1 MPALLIV
8 MQLITLALAQ
18 KSTNAS
24 PNRLA
29 QETHSKKPVLTEKQT
44 RGLHMLDEAQVEA
57 AALRPD
63 MRAYIEWQASMGYQ
77 KFDLKKSNALLES
90 AFTAT
95 GELSSGTGNLQHAQT
110 KVEKSRECW
119 TDETCR
125 VKHWLEDKILEE
137 MEKRSPD
144 RALELSSGLEPG
156 FQTAVETRLLGYYL
170 QQKNVVKAKEMLD
183 RMAGDDG
190 YPYGAAA
197 DLMQAIPK
205 SRAAERTAI
214 FSQALANYSQFNTD
228 LMVDEGDFG
237 GMLLRCWRDLPP
249 EMALDAVDAI
259 LEKSKIDSDEN
270 KGPLTIN
277 TLHHGSI
284 RFTSNYQVRIFEVLP
299 LLRELDSARAD
310 ALLREQI
317 GLQDL
322 VKQYPD
328 GMFSIERDFGKNEPY
343 TNQFGGTFVGREIVD
358 MEPGFDDAADD
369 SLQRYAR
376 MQDTIKREPKDALAM
391 ALAMGDEEL
400 FALMEVAQGTVKK
413 SPEICRSAL
422 WEMRKLA
429 GSDQPL
435 QINQPPQITNL
446 LLQVADLY
454 HQMGDTDNAKTTLKQ
469 AARSID
475 QHYKKD
481 SDLGDPN
488 KAFKGNWPSTQL
500 WGKCLHLST
509 RIAPELQEPI
519 MADIPDP
526 EIQTFLKVMIANALL
541 GAEHPGKIIVTEAH
555 NDVKRHNFMM
565 R

>member
-29 QETHSKKPVLTEKQT
+29 QETHSKKPVLTEKQA

-57 AALRPD
+57 AALQPD

-95 GELSSGTGNLQHAQT
+95 GELSSTGTGN
-110 KVEKSRECW
+110 CW
-119 TDETCR
+119 TQHDEACR

-259 LEKSKIDSDEN
+259 LEKSTIDSDEN

-284 RFTSNYQVRIFEVLP
+284 RFTSNHQVRIFEVLP

-343 TNQFGGTFVGREIVD
+343 TEGSHREILD
-358 MEPGFDDAADD
+358 MEPGFDDASDD
-369 SLQRYAR
+369 FLQRYAR
-376 MQDTIKREPKDALAM
+376 MQDTIKREPRDALTM
-391 ALAMGDEEL
+391 ALAMPDWREGPFDPRL
-400 FALMEVAQGTVKK
+400 SALMEVAQGTVKK
-413 SPEICRSAL
+413 SAEICRSAL
-422 WEMRKLA
+422 WEMRKLV
-429 GSDQPL
+429 GSD
-435 QINQPPQITNL
+435 QPPQITDL
-446 LLQVADLY
+446 LLQAADLY

-555 NDVKRHNFMM
+555 NDGKRHNFMM

>member
-1 MPALLIV
+1 
-8 MQLITLALAQ
+8 
-18 KSTNAS
+18 
-24 PNRLA
+24 
-29 QETHSKKPVLTEKQT
+29 
-44 RGLHMLDEAQVEA
+44 MLDEAQVEA
-57 AALRPD
+57 AALQPD

-95 GELSSGTGNLQHAQT
+95 GELSSTGTGNLQHAQT

-170 QQKNVVKAKEMLD
+170 QQKNLGKAKEMLD

-214 FSQALANYSQFNTD
+214 FSQALANYRQFNTD

-237 GMLLRCWRDLPP
+237 GMLLRCWRDLPR

-270 KGPLTIN
+270 KQPLTIN
-277 TLHHGSI
+277 TWHHGSI
-284 RFTSNYQVRIFEVLP
+284 PFTSNYQMRIFEVLP

-343 TNQFGGTFVGREIVD
+343 TEGPHREILD
-358 MEPGFDDAADD
+358 MEPGFDDASDD
-369 SLQRYAR
+369 FLQRYAR
-376 MQDTIKREPKDALAM
+376 MQDTIKREPRDALAM
-391 ALAMGDEEL
+391 ALAMPESGKGL
-400 FALMEVAQGTVKK
+400 FSRPFALMEVAQGTVKK

-422 WEMRKLA
+422 WEMRQLV
-429 GSDQPL
+429 GSD
-435 QINQPPQITNL
+435 QPPQITNL
-446 LLQVADLY
+446 LLQAADLY

-500 WGKCLHLST
+500 WGKCLPLSP

-555 NDVKRHNFMM
+555 NDGKRHNFMM

>member
-1 MPALLIV
+1 LS
-8 MQLITLALAQ
+8 
-18 KSTNAS
+18 STGTGTCWT
-24 PNRLA
+24 
-29 QETHSKKPVLTEKQT
+29 QH
-44 RGLHMLDEAQVEA
+44 DEA
-57 AALRPD
+57 
-63 MRAYIEWQASMGYQ
+63 
-77 KFDLKKSNALLES
+77 
-90 AFTAT
+90 
-95 GELSSGTGNLQHAQT
+95 
-110 KVEKSRECW
+110 
-119 TDETCR
+119 CR
-125 VKHWLEDKILEE
+125 VKHWLEDKILEA

-170 QQKNVVKAKEMLD
+170 QQKNLGKAKEMLD
-183 RMAGDDG
+183 RMAADDG
-190 YPYGAAA
+190 YPYAAAA

-205 SRAAERTAI
+205 SRAAERTAV
-214 FSQALANYSQFNTD
+214 FSQALVNYRQFNTV
-228 LMVDEGDFG
+228 LGVDEGDFT
-237 GMLLRCWRDLPP
+237 GMLLRCWPDLPP

-270 KGPLTIN
+270 KQPLTIN
-277 TLHHGSI
+277 TWHHGSI

-299 LLRELDSARAD
+299 LLRELDSARAN

-328 GMFSIERDFGKNEPY
+328 GMFSIERDFGKNEPHN
-343 TNQFGGTFVGREIVD
+343 NQFGGTFVGREIVD
-358 MEPGFDDAADD
+358 MEPGFDDAAAD

-391 ALAMGDEEL
+391 VLAMGDNEL

-429 GSDQPL
+429 GSDQPP

-446 LLQVADLY
+446 LLQAADLY
-454 HQMGDTDNAKTTLKQ
+454 HQMGDTDNARTTLKQ

-526 EIQTFLKVMIANALL
+526 EIQIFLKVMIANALL
-541 GAEHPGKIIVTEAH
+541 GAEHPEIIVAESH
-555 NDVKRHNFMM
+555 NDGKRHYFMW

>member
-29 QETHSKKPVLTEKQT
+29 QETHSKKPVLTEKQK
-44 RGLHMLDEAQVEA
+44 RGLRMLGEVQIEA
-57 AALRPD
+57 AALQPD

-95 GELSSGTGNLQHAQT
+95 DELSSTRRWTRLAIRGN
-110 KVEKSRECW
+110 CW

-170 QQKNVVKAKEMLD
+170 QQKHLGKAKEMLD

-190 YPYGAAA
+190 YPYAAAA

-214 FSQALANYSQFNTD
+214 FSQALANYRQFNTD

-249 EMALDAVDAI
+249 EIALDAVDAI

-270 KGPLTIN
+270 KEPLTII

-310 ALLREQI
+310 ALLRDQI
-317 GLQDL
+317 SLQDL

-343 TNQFGGTFVGREIVD
+343 TEGSHREILD
-358 MEPGFDDAADD
+358 MEPGFDDASDD
-369 SLQRYAR
+369 SLQQRYAR
-376 MQDTIKREPKDALAM
+376 MQDTIKREPRDALAM
-391 ALAMGDEEL
+391 ALAMPEPPVEGL
-400 FALMEVAQGTVKK
+400 FHPRLGALMEVAQGTVKK

-422 WEMRKLA
+422 WEMRQLV
-429 GSDQPL
+429 GSDH
-435 QINQPPQITNL
+435 PPEITDL
-446 LLQVADLY
+446 LLQAADLY

-488 KAFKGNWPSTQL
+488 QAFKGNWPSTQL

-509 RIAPELQEPI
+509 WIAPELQEPI

-555 NDVKRHNFMM
+555 NDGKRRFMM

>member
-18 KSTNAS
+18 QSANAS

-29 QETHSKKPVLTEKQT
+29 HEARSKKPVRTEKQK
-44 RGLHMLDEAQVEA
+44 RGLHMLDEAQIEA
-57 AALRPD
+57 ATLQPD

-95 GELSSGTGNLQHAQT
+95 GELSSTGTGN
-110 KVEKSRECW
+110 CW
-119 TDETCR
+119 TQHDDACR

-144 RALELSSGLEPG
+144 RALELSSGLEPR
-156 FQTAVETRLLGYYL
+156 FQTAVETRLLGYYV
-170 QQKNVVKAKEMLD
+170 QRKNLVKAKEMLD

-214 FSQALANYSQFNTD
+214 FSQALANYRLFNTD

-270 KGPLTIN
+270 KQPLTIN
-277 TLHHGSI
+277 TWHHGSM
-284 RFTSNYQVRIFEVLP
+284 RFTSNSQARIFEVLP

-317 GLQDL
+317 SLQDL

-328 GMFSIERDFGKNEPY
+328 GMLSIERDFGKNEPY
-343 TNQFGGTFVGREIVD
+343 TEGSHGEILD
-358 MEPGFDDAADD
+358 IEPGFDDAADD
-369 SLQRYAR
+369 SLEQRYAD
-376 MQDTIKREPKDALAM
+376 MQEAIKREPKDALAM
-391 ALAMGDEEL
+391 ALAMPEFPTGEGP
-400 FALMEVAQGTVKK
+400 FHPRQRALMEVAQGTVKK

-422 WEMRKLA
+422 WEMHKLVD
-429 GSDQPL
+429 SDQTPE
-435 QINQPPQITNL
+435 ITNL
-446 LLQVADLY
+446 LLQAADLY

-500 WGKCLHLST
+500 WGKCLYLST

-541 GAEHPGKIIVTEAH
+541 GAEHPEIIVAEAH
-555 NDVKRHNFMM
+555 NDGKRHYFTM

>member
-1 MPALLIV
+1 
-8 MQLITLALAQ
+8 
-18 KSTNAS
+18 
-24 PNRLA
+24 
-29 QETHSKKPVLTEKQT
+29 
-44 RGLHMLDEAQVEA
+44 MLGEVQIEA
-57 AALRPD
+57 AALQPD
-63 MRAYIEWQASMGYQ
+63 MRAYIEWQASMGYR
-77 KFDLKKSNALLES
+77 KFALKKSNALLES

-95 GELSSGTGNLQHAQT
+95 GELSRTGTGN
-110 KVEKSRECW
+110 CW

-144 RALELSSGLEPG
+144 RALELSSGLEPS

-170 QQKNVVKAKEMLD
+170 QQRNLGKAKEMLD

-190 YPYGAAA
+190 YPYSAAA

-205 SRAAERTAI
+205 ARAAERTAV
-214 FSQALANYSQFNTD
+214 FSQALANYRQFNTD
-228 LMVDEGDFG
+228 LIVDEGDFG

-249 EMALDAVDAI
+249 GMALDAVDAI

-270 KGPLTIN
+270 KQPLTI
-277 TLHHGSI
+277 TTWHHGSI
-284 RFTSNYQVRIFEVLP
+284 PFTSNYQVRIFEVLP

-310 ALLREQI
+310 ALLRDQI

-343 TNQFGGTFVGREIVD
+343 TEGSHREILD
-358 MEPGFDDAADD
+358 MEPGFDDASDD
-369 SLQRYAR
+369 FLQRYAR
-376 MQDTIKREPKDALAM
+376 IQDTIKREPSDALAM
-391 ALAMGDEEL
+391 ALAMPESTGEEL
-400 FALMEVAQGTVKK
+400 FHPRQMVALMEVAQGTVKK
-413 SPEICRSAL
+413 NPEICRSAL
-422 WEMRKLA
+422 WEVRKLA
-429 GSDQPL
+429 ASDQR
-435 QINQPPQITNL
+435 PQITNM
-446 LLQVADLY
+446 LLQAADLY
-454 HQMGDTDNAKTTLKQ
+454 HQMSDTDNAKTTLKQ

-475 QHYKKD
+475 QLYKKD

-509 RIAPELQEPI
+509 QIAPELQEPI

-541 GAEHPGKIIVTEAH
+541 GVEHPEIIVAEAH
-555 NDVKRHNFMM
+555 NDGKRHYFMID
-565 R
+565 RTPH

>member
-18 KSTNAS
+18 KSRNAS

-29 QETHSKKPVLTEKQT
+29 QATHSKKPVLTEKQT

-57 AALRPD
+57 AALQPD
-63 MRAYIEWQASMGYQ
+63 MRAYIQWQASMGYQ

-95 GELSSGTGNLQHAQT
+95 GELSSTGTGNLQ
-110 KVEKSRECW
+110 CW
-119 TDETCR
+119 KDEACR

-170 QQKNVVKAKEMLD
+170 QQKNLVKAKEMLD

-205 SRAAERTAI
+205 SRATEKTAI
-214 FSQALANYSQFNTD
+214 FSQALANYRLFNTD

-270 KGPLTIN
+270 KQPLTIN

-284 RFTSNYQVRIFEVLP
+284 PFTSNYQMRIFEVLP

-343 TNQFGGTFVGREIVD
+343 TEGSHREILD
-358 MEPGFDDAADD
+358 MEPGFDDASDD
-369 SLQRYAR
+369 FLQRYAR
-376 MQDTIKREPKDALAM
+376 MQDTIKREPRDALIM
-391 ALAMGDEEL
+391 ALAMPDWREGPFDPRL
-400 FALMEVAQGTVKK
+400 SALMEVAQGTVKK

-422 WEMRKLA
+422 WEMRKLI
-429 GSDQPL
+429 GSDQP
-435 QINQPPQITNL
+435 QPLITDL
-446 LLQVADLY
+446 LLQAADLY

-475 QHYKKD
+475 QHYKED

-541 GAEHPGKIIVTEAH
+541 GAEHPGKIIVTEVH
-555 NDVKRHNFMM
+555 NDGKRHNFMM